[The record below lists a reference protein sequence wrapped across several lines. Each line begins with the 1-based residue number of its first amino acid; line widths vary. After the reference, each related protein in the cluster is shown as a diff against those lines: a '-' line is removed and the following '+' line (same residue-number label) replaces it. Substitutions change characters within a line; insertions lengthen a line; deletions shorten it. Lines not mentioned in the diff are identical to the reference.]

1 MNILFFLTPKQDV
14 SFVYDDYTI
23 EQALQVMER
32 RRYKAIPVLRRNG
45 SYAGTLTE
53 GDLLWG
59 IRRIHGGDFQTAT
72 QEPLGSISHHRDN
85 SPVQASTSMDDLL
98 EKAEQQSFVPVIDDR
113 GMFIGIITRR
123 SILKYLT
130 EKVSPEYKG

>member
-1 MNILFFLTPKQDV
+1 
-14 SFVYDDYTI
+14 
-23 EQALQVMER
+23 MER

-59 IRRIHGGDFQTAT
+59 IRRIHGGDFQTAA